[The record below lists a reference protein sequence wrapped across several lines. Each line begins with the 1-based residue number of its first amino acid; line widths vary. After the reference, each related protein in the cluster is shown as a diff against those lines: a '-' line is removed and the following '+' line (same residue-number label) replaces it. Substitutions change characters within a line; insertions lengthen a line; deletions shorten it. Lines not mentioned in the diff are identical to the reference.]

1 MQSTKATMSNRSQA
15 STNHFMLNQYS
26 FRERATIIATFCL
39 YVNFFVLDNTQ
50 AGAPIALGLALF
62 VIGINNLKFNFAPYH
77 LFFLIFTLYC
87 YATTFWA
94 LNGYYTLTIANG
106 LAQSLMVMSVFYAA
120 FSPMENNVNTL
131 IKTILAAGY
140 VVIFYSYFFYGFDRI
155 LSMSE
160 DSMRINNSFI
170 NVNVLG
176 MMSALIMLFHIY
188 LHLFEKHRKDIFMI
202 IFAIIII
209 GATQSRKAIFM
220 AIMGPLLLFWF
231 KSRTGPRHNLLP
243 IVRFIIIAFFILV
256 LLDLLSNTGMFH
268 GAYERFM
275 GFVNSLTGEGEV
287 DSSTS
292 LRAYYRQVGWDQFM
306 QTPLLGVGINNSPL
320 ILSRVGSA
328 HRTYLHCNYAELAAC
343 GGIMGLL
350 SYYSIHTYVLTKE
363 LKYVKKDPSAV
374 LFLVWMILILATD
387 WGSVSYYTKRTFFNF
402 IVFFLHIQQMKQR
415 HPEIK

>member
-1 MQSTKATMSNRSQA
+1 VQSTKAPFSNRFQA
-15 STNHFMLNQYS
+15 STKQFMLNQYS
-26 FRERATIIATFCL
+26 FKEKATIIATFCL
-39 YVNFFVLDNTQ
+39 YVDLFILENTP
-50 AGAPIALGLALF
+50 AGAPIALGLAIF
-62 VIGINNLKFNFAPYH
+62 VIGINNLKFSFAPYH
-77 LFFLIFTLYC
+77 LFFLIFILYC

-94 LNGYYTLTIANG
+94 LNGYYTLTVANG
-106 LAQSLMVMSVFYAA
+106 LVQSLMVMSVFYAA
-120 FSPMENNVNTL
+120 FSPMRNNVNTL
-131 IKTILAAGY
+131 IKTMLCGGY
-140 VVIFYSYFFYGFDRI
+140 VVIFYSFLFYGFGRI

-176 MMSALIMLFHIY
+176 MMAALMMLFHIY
-188 LHLFEKHRKDIFMI
+188 LHLFEKRRKDIVFI

-243 IVRFIIIAFFILV
+243 FVRFIFIAFVLLV

-268 GAYERFM
+268 GAYERMM

-292 LRAYYRQVGWDQFM
+292 LRAYYRQVGWEQFLK
-306 QTPLLGVGINNSPL
+306 TPLLGVGINNAPL
-320 ILSRVGSA
+320 ILANAGSS

-343 GGIMGLL
+343 GGLFALI
-350 SYYSIHTYVLTKE
+350 SFYSIHTYILTKE
-363 LKYVKKDPSAV
+363 LKYAKKDPSAV
-374 LFLVWMILILATD
+374 LFLVWMFLILTTD
-387 WGSVSYYTKRTFFNF
+387 WGAVSYYTKRTFFNF

-415 HPEIK
+415 YPEIK